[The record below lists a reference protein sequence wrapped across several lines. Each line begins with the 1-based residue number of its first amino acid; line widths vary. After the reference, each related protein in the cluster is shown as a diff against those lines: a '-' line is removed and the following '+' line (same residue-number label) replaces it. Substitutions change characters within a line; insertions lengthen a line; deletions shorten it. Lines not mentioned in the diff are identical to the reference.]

1 MNKTVKWLLI
11 FLAFDLVVVVA
22 YFGVTSLG
30 KGAGTSPQ
38 DEFSWIT
45 VDEAYVP
52 HNAVEQFVK
61 DDAAQKGLLP
71 ILIKDYGK
79 SAAVLKR
86 FKGTRFAGANTTV
99 LEMSFPGLDDWMII
113 DIKYQNENERQVA
126 RTILYVE
133 INGQWQVG
141 DSGSLMK

>member
-1 MNKTVKWLLI
+1 MSKTVKWLAI
-11 FLAFDLVVVVA
+11 FLAFDVVVVA
-22 YFGVTSLG
+22 AYFGLKSLS
-30 KGAGTSPQ
+30 KGPAARPQ
-38 DEFSWIT
+38 DEFAWLT

-52 HNAVEQFVK
+52 HNAVEEFVK
-61 DDAAQKGLLP
+61 NDAAQKGLLP

-79 SAAVLKR
+79 NGAVLKK

-113 DIKYQNENERQVA
+113 DIKYQNEKERAVA

-133 INGQWQVG
+133 LKGQWQVG